1 MFFMPLVQI
10 FQDTRNFTRTT
21 FVSNTIYSLHCCLSR
36 IISYVKCHKYL
47 TFYLLLWGELRWLKA
62 KGKRQA
68 WCLLQVKLYDP
79 CLSAL
84 KWFVYVQGAI
94 QVLCFLKEDLARTYS
109 EVINSSNGIHLS
121 ALEMYRDKA
130 LYKFTLLYVTLW
142 QVQRSAGGVVENGDS
157 ILHAGAVHCKQP

>member
-1 MFFMPLVQI
+1 MNFCPVAGRFYQSTATAIDAVLNITRQQTTSYQSATSCSKLLLTANHPRTRATNYMFFMPLVQI

-79 CLSAL
+79 CLSTL
-84 KWFVYVQGAI
+84 KWFVYH
-94 QVLCFLKEDLARTYS
+94 ARRYT
-109 EVINSSNGIHLS
+109 S
-121 ALEMYRDKA
+121 AR
-130 LYKFTLLYVTLW
+130 LYLYLYV
-142 QVQRSAGGVVENGDS
+142 QR
-157 ILHAGAVHCKQP
+157 